1 MEQSKNEVL
10 EIIAKSLEVDKER
23 ITVESTV
30 DSLEEWDSLGHLSIL
45 VSLDKKFQGRLAGIK
60 EMASVTS
67 VNSILKIL
75 KNNFFNLAFE
85 IQQNTD

>member
-45 VSLDKKFQGRLAGIK
+45 VPLDKKFQGRLAGIK

-75 KNNFFNLAFE
+75 KNNNL
-85 IQQNTD
+85 I

>member
-1 MEQSKNEVL
+1 MRSYMEQSKNEVL
-10 EIIAKSLEVDKER
+10 EIIAKALEVDKER
-23 ITVESTV
+23 ITVENTV

-75 KNNFFNLAFE
+75 KNNNL
-85 IQQNTD
+85 I

>member
-75 KNNFFNLAFE
+75 KNNNL
-85 IQQNTD
+85 I